1 MADDDVNGPK
11 DREGTDP
18 EILDPIEPVD
28 DGTHGGDQP
37 PAGFSN
43 QAVRMFVLG
52 VSIATI
58 AVIALVVTR
67 DRGSCHRSA
76 VAPSSASTS
85 TAEASPLRSFGTLN
99 TRFGPAVMVCGEE
112 AMPACGTGT
121 HLEFVSCSHD
131 LIGFFHGYYE
141 DAADARTAAFV
152 GRPPPSGNR
161 WSWGCG
167 RDFRPT
173 TTDTGG
179 RHVSHSTLRNHRSA

>member
-11 DREGTDP
+11 DREGTDL

-43 QAVRMFVLG
+43 QAMRMFVLG

-67 DRGSCHRSA
+67 DRGSRHRSA

-85 TAEASPLRSFGTLN
+85 TAEASPLRSFGT
-99 TRFGPAVMVCGEE
+99 
-112 AMPACGTGT
+112 
-121 HLEFVSCSHD
+121 
-131 LIGFFHGYYE
+131 
-141 DAADARTAAFV
+141 
-152 GRPPPSGNR
+152 
-161 WSWGCG
+161 
-167 RDFRPT
+167 
-173 TTDTGG
+173 
-179 RHVSHSTLRNHRSA
+179 